1 MSLSLQTQTQW
12 WKPVPLSPGFPKK
25 ARKANARGWFR
36 GWFPPEAVAQQ
47 HSMTPHNGAEHQL
60 EAYLLNHVFRA
71 LHLIPAQGV

>member
-1 MSLSLQTQTQW
+1 MSLSLQTQTQC
-12 WKPVPLSPGFPKK
+12 WKPVPLSPGFSKK
-25 ARKANARGWFR
+25 ARKADAR

-60 EAYLLNHVFRA
+60 QVYLLNHVFRA